1 MSRFT
6 TRGRVGFLALCLLA
20 LAQIGVYFA
29 VYGDGTSDLAIVI
42 YKPAM
47 LLACAFIAL
56 QLRKTTGRERQGWAL
71 LLLVTVA
78 FGVLD
83 VVWAFAERDPDFPYP
98 NWTDPF
104 YLSAHAANVVA
115 VGLLTSPL
123 WRGRDRRW
131 MFDAGALLAVAAGL
145 LWHFVRPLTSDGS
158 HLASAVG
165 LAYLMVDL
173 LMAGTIL
180 NALYAGRLTLRN
192 ALILAAALLQA
203 AGDALF
209 YYYVDVYDTA
219 WLLGTWLIAMA
230 AVTDPAIQF
239 RAPRLRLVRAGLAPL
254 AVVAVV
260 AVATLLEMRAGEVED
275 LLLSGVVALGLVIAR
290 QIVSLRLALAEQRR
304 ETAFRETMLD
314 AQSDLGF
321 GISILEGERVI
332 YANRAAE
339 RLTGRSF
346 EQLTALDSITELFAG
361 EQMPAWYRWLQSPE
375 APVEA
380 PFTRPDGSVLE
391 LEIVARPMAG
401 GARPRTLLIARDVTG
416 RREELRAVVRA
427 QKFEGLGALAG
438 GVAHDF
444 NNLLSTILGNAGLLE
459 MGELDDE
466 ARVSVEAIE
475 AAARRGAELTRSLL
489 DYARTP
495 ADHSAVEDLRECVA
509 ETASLAKA
517 ALPVNVR
524 LRVESGGHPVF
535 VRVNRGLIIQA
546 LLNLVLNARDA
557 VGEAG
562 EIRLALRTAAENADV
577 TISDS
582 GAGMDAGTVKRM
594 FEPFFTTKM
603 PGAGTGLGLVI
614 TQRTIREH
622 GGHIAVDSA
631 PGEGTSI
638 TISLPL
644 ASTAASTTE
653 AAAG

>member
-6 TRGRVGFLALCLLA
+6 TWGRVGFLALCLLA
-20 LAQIGVYFA
+20 ITQIGVYFA

-56 QLRKTTGRERQGWAL
+56 QLRKTAGRERQGWAL

-131 MFDAGALLAVAAGL
+131 MFDAGALLAVAAGV

-158 HLASAVG
+158 HFASAVG

-180 NALYAGRLTLRN
+180 NALYASRLTLRN

-230 AVTDPAIQF
+230 AVTDPAIQL
-239 RAPRLRLVRAGLAPL
+239 RGPRLRLIRAGLAPF

-260 AVATLLEMRAGEVED
+260 AMATLLEMRHGEVED

-290 QIVSLRLALAEQRR
+290 QIVSLRLALTEQRR

-346 EQLTALDSITELFAG
+346 EQLAALDSITELFTG
-361 EQMPAWYRWLQSPE
+361 EQTPAWYEWLQSPE

-380 PFTRPDGSVLE
+380 PFTRPDGSVLD

-495 ADHSAVEDLRECVA
+495 ADRSAVEDLRECIA

-517 ALPVNVR
+517 GLPVNVR
-524 LRVESGGHPVF
+524 LRVEGGGHPVF

-557 VGEAG
+557 VGDAG
-562 EIRLALRTAAENADV
+562 EIRLALRTAAENAEV
-577 TISDS
+577 AISDS
-582 GAGMDAGTVKRM
+582 GPGMDAGTVKRM